1 MINATQIRKGM
12 VIILDGALYKVH
24 EATHITPGRWKA
36 MIQTKL
42 RSLRD
47 GSITDYRF
55 RSEDRVEQAF
65 LEESEMEFL
74 YKSGDDSVFM
84 NLENFDQIRLSA
96 DIIGDGVNYLVP
108 NIVFTIET
116 HEGKPVGIRP
126 PLTVDLKVVKTEPYL
141 KGATQSASN
150 KPATLETGLV
160 VAVPQFIKEGD
171 IVRVDTREGK
181 YIERAK
187 SG

>member
-12 VIILDGALYKVH
+12 VIILDGSLYKVH

-42 RSLRD
+42 RSLKD
-47 GSITDYRF
+47 GTITDYRF

-74 YKSGDDSVFM
+74 YRSGEDAIFM
-84 NLENFDQIRLSA
+84 NLENFEQIRLSP
-96 DIIGDGVNYLVP
+96 DIIGDGINYLVP
-108 NIVFTIET
+108 NTVFSIET

-126 PLTVDLKVVKTEPYL
+126 PLTVDLKVIKTEPYL

-160 VAVPQFIKEGD
+160 VTVPQFIKEGD
-171 IVRVDTREGK
+171 LVRVDTREGK

>member
-42 RSLRD
+42 RSLKD
-47 GSITDYRF
+47 GTITDYRF

-74 YKSGDDSVFM
+74 YMSGDDAVFM

-150 KPATLETGLV
+150 KPASLETGLV
-160 VAVPQFIKEGD
+160 VTVPQFIKEGD
-171 IVRVDTREGK
+171 IVRVDTRDSK